1 MSRIAKAALLI
12 AVTGAAISTGT
23 GVAAA
28 NDGGGGAKAAAVG
41 SPGFLSGN
49 VIQIPISIPINAC
62 GNGLNIVGILNPTV
76 GNTCGNVKSH
86 NHRDHYSYSGHHE
99 GYRDN
104 GHNGYHDNKDY
115 GSRRR

>member
-49 VIQIPISIPINAC
+49 VIQVPISIPINAC
-62 GNGLNIVGILNPTV
+62 GNTLNLLAILNSAG
-76 GNTCGNVKSH
+76 GNNCANVNSH
-86 NHRDHYSYSGHHE
+86 NHREQHSYSGHHE